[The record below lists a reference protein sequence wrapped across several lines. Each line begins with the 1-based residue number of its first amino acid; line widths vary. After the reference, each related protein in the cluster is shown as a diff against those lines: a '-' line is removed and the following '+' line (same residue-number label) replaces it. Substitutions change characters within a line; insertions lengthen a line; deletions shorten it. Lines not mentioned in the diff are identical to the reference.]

1 MKADKASVSRKIKI
15 ARGQLDGIQNMID
28 GNRYCVDIAVQMLSS
43 ASLLKKAAREI
54 LEAHIRSCVKES
66 LSSDD
71 PAPKIEEAISVLEKM
86 LDL

>member
-28 GNRYCVDIAVQMLSS
+28 GDRYCVDIAVQMLSS